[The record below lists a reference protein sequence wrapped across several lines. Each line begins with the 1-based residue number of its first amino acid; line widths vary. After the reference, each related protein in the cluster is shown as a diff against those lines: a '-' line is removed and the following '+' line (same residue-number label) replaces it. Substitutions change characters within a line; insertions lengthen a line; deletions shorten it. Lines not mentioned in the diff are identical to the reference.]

1 MYDIIFNPVSAKGK
15 SRAALNVVEGVL
27 HSKSIPYTVHET
39 QYQGHAK
46 ELAAALSAQ
55 PVNLIVM
62 GGDGTFSEVLNG
74 IENFQNVVLGLI
86 PCGTGNDFVRATTIP
101 SDVQGALDII
111 LRGDKGYVD
120 FIQLGDRRALNCA
133 GAGMDVDTLVRYET
147 IKFFKGKLRYY
158 AALIDVLLHTKFHK
172 LRLTVDGVTQEK
184 SVFLITAANGTCI
197 GGGMPISPNSDP
209 FDGKFDIVVVNEIK
223 KRKIL
228 PLLIKFLNGGKHI
241 NAPCTEV
248 YRTDHAVIEILDD
261 GKTEVD
267 GEVFDGKVLDCRI
280 VTDTLTIFR

>member
-15 SRAALNVVEGVL
+15 SRAALNIVEGVL
-27 HSKSIPYTVHET
+27 QSKSIPYTVHET

-62 GGDGTFSEVLNG
+62 GGDGTFNEVLNG

-209 FDGKFDIVVVNEIK
+209 FDGKFDIVTSRAFHPLVDCYSYMSLLKKDGGKIVLYKAGEESINDELRALKAKGCSPTSSILELKVPFLNE
-223 KRKIL
+223 KRN
-228 PLLIKFLNGGKHI
+228 LLI
-241 NAPCTEV
+241 
-248 YRTDHAVIEILDD
+248 LD
-261 GKTEVD
+261 
-267 GEVFDGKVLDCRI
+267 
-280 VTDTLTIFR
+280 